1 MILDIMFKGPIS
13 VVTGQH
19 IKLDLI
25 DGATIKELANEI
37 KIKFLTASQNIG
49 LDAVIT
55 NLLEQNIILVNGVE
69 ISALNGEKT
78 ILDPNSKIDILN
90 FTHGG

>member
-19 IKLDLI
+19 ITLNLT

-37 KIKFLTASQNIG
+37 KIKFLVASQKIG

-78 ILDPNSKIDILN
+78 ILESNSKIDILN

>member
-19 IKLDLI
+19 ITLNLT

-37 KIKFLTASQNIG
+37 KIKFLAASQNIG